1 MKRITLFGLC
11 IFSFM
16 ANVHAAEPDATT
28 GASATASNAKIIE
41 QPIVIDAEKRAQT
54 LEGWG
59 VSLCWWANMTGR
71 WTDDRID
78 TLVHWLTSPNGLN
91 YNIFRYNI
99 PGGDDPNW
107 AHCEP
112 HHMGKGKGLRAEMP
126 GFKVHPDSAYDWA
139 ADSAQIKVLRR
150 IREARPDAI
159 FEAFSNSAP
168 WWMTVSGC
176 VGGHDDPNKDN
187 LAPERYADFA
197 QYLLDVCRYFRDSL
211 AIEFRTLE
219 PFNEPYTNYWN
230 RSGSQEGCHFEAE
243 SQVEMLKVLHPMLQA
258 SGLKTVISA
267 SDETSTKASLRDLK
281 IYGDAT
287 RFLGQWNVHT
297 YHAKNEERAEIH
309 RIAQEKGL
317 RLWMSESGDGGRGI
331 GGNIRMLQRLFD
343 DMRYL
348 QPVAWVDWQ
357 YVEEFTD
364 QWNLVRGR
372 WSEQSFE
379 KVPNFFVR
387 QQVTRFIRQG
397 YTFLQ
402 VADEQTLAAISL
414 DGTEIVIVRLNNE
427 RNDVAATYDLG
438 ALANR
443 LPDSVA
449 TYTTSATQQLEPGSI
464 PVSANALRLNLKP
477 RSVVTC
483 VVKLK

>member
-1 MKRITLFGLC
+1 MKNITLLGVLAFGVMGVARAADVEP
-11 IFSFM
+11 S
-16 ANVHAAEPDATT
+16 ANTE
-28 GASATASNAKIIE
+28 KI
-41 QPIVIDAEKRAQT
+41 IVIDTEKRAQT

-71 WTDDRID
+71 WTDARID
-78 TLVHWLTSPNGLN
+78 TLVDWLTSANGLN

-107 AHCEP
+107 GHCEP
-112 HHMGKGKGLRAEMP
+112 HHMGKPGSGKGLRAEMP
-126 GFKVHPDSAYDWA
+126 GFKVQRDSPYDWT
-139 ADSAQIKVLRR
+139 ADSAQIKILRR

-176 VGGHDDPNKDN
+176 CAGNDDPKQDN
-187 LAPERYADFA
+187 LAPENYAEFA
-197 QYLLDVCRYFRDSL
+197 QYLLDACRYFRDSL
-211 AIEFRTLE
+211 GIEFRTLE

-267 SDETSTKASLRDLK
+267 SDETSTKASLRDLR
-281 IYGDAT
+281 IYGDA
-287 RFLGQWNVHT
+287 LGLIGQWNVHT
-297 YHAKNEERAEIH
+297 YHANNAEREEIQ
-309 RIAQEKGL
+309 RITREKGL

-364 QWNLVRGR
+364 QWNLVRARFG
-372 WSEQSFE
+372 EQTYE
-379 KVPNFFVR
+379 KIPNFFVR

-402 VADEQTLAAISL
+402 VADEQTLAAISP
-414 DGTEIVIVRLNNE
+414 DGSELVIVRLNNE
-427 RNDVAATYDLG
+427 REPVAATYDLG
-438 ALANR
+438 ALATK
-443 LPDSVA
+443 LPA
-449 TYTTSATQQLEPGSI
+449 TVTTFTTSATQQLEQGSASI
-464 PVSANALRLNLKP
+464 SANALRLNLQP
-477 RSVVTC
+477 HSVVTS
-483 VVKLK
+483 VVKLKN